1 MLLMSNKDWEQQAH
15 PQISSFQGTLPDSE
29 RSSWHRAKSQTL
41 TVVSS
46 EQEQNFKS
54 VRQKLVKKVKLN
66 YEKLH
71 EEYSARNMH
80 KYIP

>member
-1 MLLMSNKDWEQQAH
+1 ML
-15 PQISSFQGTLPDSE
+15 SFQGTLPDNE

-54 VRQKLVKKVKLN
+54 VRQKLMKKTKRN
-66 YEKLH
+66 CEKFH
-71 EEYSARNMH
+71 EEYSARNV
-80 KYIP
+80 KNIYLKSRTDSL